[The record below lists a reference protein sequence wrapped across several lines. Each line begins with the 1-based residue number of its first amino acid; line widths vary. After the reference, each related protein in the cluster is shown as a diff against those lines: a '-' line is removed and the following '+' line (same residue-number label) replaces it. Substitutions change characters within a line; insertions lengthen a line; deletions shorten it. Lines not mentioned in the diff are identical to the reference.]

1 MKTSL
6 GLIQVYTGNGKGK
19 TTASLGLALRAC
31 GHGFKVCMI
40 QFMKNNPDYGEMKA
54 AHLLPGF
61 KIIPVGR
68 NEFVNLKNPESI
80 DIQLAR
86 DGWELAKVVLRS
98 REYNIVI
105 LDEINVAM
113 ACGLVDTREVVS
125 FLQEIRGETEI
136 LLTGR
141 YAPAEIIAIAD
152 LVTEMCEVRHPYSQ
166 GLESRQ
172 GIDY

>member
-31 GHGFKVCMI
+31 GHGFKVCMF

-86 DGWELAKVVLRS
+86 DGWELAKSVLRS

-125 FLQEIRGETEI
+125 FLQEIKGETEI

-166 GLESRQ
+166 GVEARQ